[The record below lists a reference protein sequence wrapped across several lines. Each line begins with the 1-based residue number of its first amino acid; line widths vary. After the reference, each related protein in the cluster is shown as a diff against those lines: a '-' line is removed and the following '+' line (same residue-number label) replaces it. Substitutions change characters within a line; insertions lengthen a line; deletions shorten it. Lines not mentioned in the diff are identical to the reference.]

1 MHRIQNIILDK
12 AFIYAVI
19 YAYYANIACIECI
32 MSTKMEKGRF
42 VLHHTKQRKDKA
54 VYLYYMIAWYF
65 RKDKKPFRDI
75 IKHLGTLDEY
85 GVEYYKRGIACL
97 NNEAGMLPCDIN
109 KVFVQNSKEYLSC
122 AVGIHFWDYW
132 NLSTVFRDESERKE
146 VKTSDI
152 ARILTAMRFV
162 QSSSKSFT
170 AELYK
175 ETCLS
180 ELTGVSA
187 SSYNKTRIFRE
198 LEEIERYREELGK
211 HIFKFAKGKGYTQG
225 DVLFYDLSSGNITGL
240 RCVMARWGHCKD
252 GYNTHVVLLLVITPE
267 GYPVYWEIL
276 EGNRADTKTV
286 EGLISRIENI
296 YGKVESVLCFDRG
309 MVSDDNLKLL
319 EDKNIRF
326 ITALDGNQIKYFE
339 GLIDFSLIE
348 KVKAFDIEKHTDEI
362 KKHLTGSAFKFAQDN
377 LFYREFKLT
386 DDERREI
393 ESTTNKLALKK
404 RRYFLAFNPE
414 LAYLTDKHRKE
425 RVKEF
430 TEWIKGY
437 NKELAQALK
446 GRKKETVEKFLKQEM
461 KRRKITSVDIKYTL
475 REYEVENINGES
487 KLKKVTTYEI
497 KSGNITEESYKE
509 AKKYDGLWVLITNIS
524 KKDEDEFFKRTKFDS
539 YFEIYRLKNNIEESF
554 KILSNFVG
562 IEPFYV
568 YKTEHIKAHFTICV
582 LSYLLD
588 ITILNKIR
596 ESDEVDNMD
605 LHSIFYSLRKCK
617 QDNIQLD
624 ERTSVSRI
632 TQLTEKQKKILNVL
646 DCTYLVSPEYLA
658 DKNIISIDMIVHRK
672 YFLTP

>member
-1 MHRIQNIILDK
+1 MFVHRNINIMLDK
-12 AFIYAVI
+12 TFFYSTLYSDYV
-19 YAYYANIACIECI
+19 NLACIETI
-32 MSTKMEKGRF
+32 MSDQMEKGKF
-42 VLHHTKQRKDKA
+42 VLHHTKQRKGKA

-75 IKHLGTLDEY
+75 IKHLGVLDEY

-97 NNEAGMLPCDIN
+97 NNEHGMLPCNIN
-109 KVFVQNSKEYLSC
+109 NISVQNSKEYLSC

-132 NLSTVFRDESERKE
+132 NLSIVIREESERKE

-170 AELYK
+170 AELYR
-175 ETCLS
+175 ETTLAQ
-180 ELTGVSA
+180 LTGVSP

-198 LEEIERYREELGK
+198 LEEIESHREELGK
-211 HIFKFAKGKGYTQG
+211 HIFNFAKSKGYTDG
-225 DVLFYDLSSGNITGL
+225 GLLFYDLSSGNISGL

-276 EGNRADTKTV
+276 EGNTADAATV
-286 EGLISRIENI
+286 EGLISKIEKI
-296 YGKVESVLCFDRG
+296 YGKVESILCFDRG
-309 MVSDDNLKLL
+309 MVSDENLGLL
-319 EDKNIRF
+319 EGKEIQF
-326 ITALDGNQIKYFE
+326 ITALDGNQIKYFKE
-339 GLIDFSLIE
+339 LIDFGLIE
-348 KVKAFDIEKHTDEI
+348 EVKSFDIEKQTGEI
-362 KKHLTGSAFKFAQDN
+362 KGHLTDSGGFKYVQDN

-386 DDERREI
+386 DNEKKEI
-393 ESTTNKLALKK
+393 EATTKKLALDK

-425 RVKEF
+425 RVNEF
-430 TEWIKGY
+430 TEWVKGY
-437 NKELAQALK
+437 NKELSQALNT
-446 GRKKETVEKFLKQEM
+446 RRKETVEKSLKQEM
-461 KRRKITSVDIKYTL
+461 KRRKISAVDIKYTL
-475 REYEVENINGES
+475 RGYEVKNINDEG
-487 KLKKVTTYEI
+487 KVKRAATYEI
-497 KSGNITEESYKE
+497 ELGDITEDTYKE
-509 AKKYDGLWVLITNIS
+509 VRRYDGLWVLITNIS
-524 KKDEDEFFKRTKFDS
+524 KDNEEEFFSRIKFNS

-568 YKTEHIKAHFTICV
+568 YRTEHIKAHFTICV

-596 ESDEVDNMD
+596 ESDEIDNMD
-605 LHSIFYSLRKCK
+605 LHSIFYALRKCK

-624 ERTSVSRI
+624 ERTVISRI
-632 TQLTEKQKKILNVL
+632 TQLTEKQRKILNVL
-646 DCTYLVSPEYLA
+646 DCSYLVSPEYLI
-658 DKNIISIDMIVHRK
+658 DKNIISIDKNRA
-672 YFLTP
+672 